1 MAGQYRFKDINGN
14 IVAQISA
21 SSAGAISFSGSAVD
35 FSNASTITLGEVQLA
50 GTASNALL
58 LDGFDSTA
66 FVFTSS
72 FNIISQSISS
82 QLTTLQTT
90 SGSNIGRL
98 NNLESK
104 SASVDISISNIN
116 SVTASVL
123 SRTSNLESK
132 SASVDISIS
141 NINSV
146 TESVL
151 SRTSN
156 LESKSS
162 SVDISISNINT
173 FTASNSNTSLNNLT
187 GSLATTGSNTFFG
200 TQTYSGSVY
209 IANDLIVQGSSSIQY
224 ISASSVSIGTNIV
237 QLNTANPSVR
247 YAGLTIIDSGSI
259 GGSGSFLYDSVH
271 DEFVFVHRGNG
282 TNVTSSHFVLG
293 PETYDSLG
301 NETYLTSNII
311 PKGTGKEHLVD
322 SCIYESGGNVGI
334 GSISPCAKLHINA
347 TSAGDDLLYFCD
359 GSTTATKFV
368 YNVKNG
374 ADDSL
379 ILRRNHTT
387 QGNLCIM
394 SWTYCGNVGIGV
406 GAPSN
411 VLDVAKASQDS
422 MVILTESS
430 DNGDCTAL
438 FYSRRSRGTSL
449 TSPTAIQSANN
460 LGGLAIGGYDGSSY
474 KMGAKIFGLAAENW
488 SVGCNGTDIIF
499 STNSTAKCLPTEKVR
514 INASGLVNFTCQIC
528 VNNNLIIKD
537 GSNSL
542 YAWTLCSIFQPGLYA
557 QICIGGAY
565 TGVYT
570 KMYGSGVNAGLFG
583 LGTECM
589 GFVGTDGACGNG
601 LLIGTANNAPIYV
614 GTNNIESFRV
624 TTNQYLLL
632 GSTQNSY
639 KLEVTAPTN
648 TIASYFRA
656 GGTSGYAAIAFSGDG
671 GQAIG
676 VLSTVSNDTIYLGTA
691 NGTIGNQFGTNG
703 EFAIQKGSNTNILK
717 LMCTGVS
724 CFAGAICVNEAVYVR
739 GSFPGVKLDRAG
751 TSAQSDIN
759 WKNAG
764 TSVWSI
770 GTAVKAVGSCLDFYS
785 YSISD
790 NVMRF
795 TQAGIITTPY
805 QPAFMAY
812 GNGNAT
818 INYTGTYLIYPSVH
832 VNRGGHYNASTGV
845 FTAPVA
851 GIYMF
856 SWAHLGGNEQDVYRF
871 FLRINDVTFIGDYHH
886 RIDLG
891 ATGSEYGTNGNR
903 NAIVNLAAN
912 DTVRIWFRNDAGA
925 TMYGINATTD
935 SYHNFMGYLLG

>member
-14 IVAQISA
+14 VVAQIS
-21 SSAGAISFSGSAVD
+21 SSADGTISFSGSAVD
-35 FSNASTITLGEVQLA
+35 FSNASTITLGQVQLA

-72 FNIISQSISS
+72 FNTISQSISS
-82 QLTTLQTT
+82 QLNTLQTT

-104 SASVDISISNIN
+104 SSSVDISISNIN
-116 SVTASVL
+116 S
-123 SRTSNLESK
+123 
-132 SASVDISIS
+132 
-141 NINSV
+141 
-146 TESVL
+146 
-151 SRTSN
+151 
-156 LESKSS
+156 
-162 SVDISISNINT
+162 
-173 FTASNSNTSLNNLT
+173 FTASNNITSLNSKT
-187 GSLATTGSNTFFG
+187 GSYATTGSNTFFG

-247 YAGLTIIDSGSI
+247 FAGLTIIDSGSI

-293 PETYDSLG
+293 PETIDDLG
-301 NETYLTSNII
+301 NEIYLTNNRL

-322 SCIYESGGNVGI
+322 SCIIDNGGCVGI
-334 GSISPCAKLHINA
+334 GTPSPNTLLSLVGNHVSGQGILKVQSA
-347 TSAGDDLLYFCD
+347 TAYSSAGLASIGLNDSD
-359 GSTTATKFV
+359 GTRKALIYSNSSGFQLETGTSIPILFNPAGVTKMTIE
-368 YNVKNG
+368 
-374 ADDSL
+374 AS
-379 ILRRNHTT
+379 
-387 QGNLCIM
+387 
-394 SWTYCGNVGIGV
+394 GNVNF
-406 GAPSN
+406 A
-411 VLDVAKASQDS
+411 
-422 MVILTESS
+422 
-430 DNGDCTAL
+430 
-438 FYSRRSRGTSL
+438 
-449 TSPTAIQSANN
+449 
-460 LGGLAIGGYDGSSY
+460 
-474 KMGAKIFGLAAENW
+474 
-488 SVGCNGTDIIF
+488 CN
-499 STNSTAKCLPTEKVR
+499 
-514 INASGLVNFTCQIC
+514 IC
-528 VNNNLIIKD
+528 VNNKITIVD
-537 GSNSL
+537 GGNSI
-542 YAWTLCSIFQPGLYA
+542 YAWSSCITSQPGLYA
-557 QICIGGAY
+557 QICIGSGM

-583 LGTECM
+583 LSSTECM
-589 GFVGTDGACGNG
+589 AFVGTDGACGKG
-601 LLIGTANNAPIYV
+601 MLIGTANNASIYV
-614 GTNNIESFRV
+614 GTNNVEAFRV

-648 TIASYFRA
+648 TNASYFRA

-676 VLSTVSNDTIYLGTA
+676 VLSTVSNDIIYLGTA

-717 LMCTGVS
+717 LMCTGVA
-724 CFAGAICVNEAVYVR
+724 CFAGAICVNESVYVR
-739 GSFPGVKLDRAG
+739 GSFPGVKLDRAA

-764 TSVWSI
+764 SSIWSI

-795 TQAGIITTPY
+795 TPAGIVTKPY
-805 QPAFMAY
+805 QPSFLAY
-812 GNGNAT
+812 GMGNT
-818 INYTGTYLIYPSVH
+818 TLNSYVIYPSVH
-832 VNRGGHYNASTGV
+832 LNKGSHYNASTGV

-851 GIYMF
+851 GVYYF
-856 SWAHLGGNEQDVYRF
+856 SWSAIGNIPPSVYRWY
-871 FLRINDVTFIGDYHH
+871 LRINDVNFLTDYHL
-886 RIDLG
+886 RQD
-891 ATGSEYGTNGNR
+891 TNECGSAYATNGNR
-903 NAIVNLAAN
+903 DVIINLAAN
-912 DTVRIWFRNDAGA
+912 DTARIYFTSDSSELP
-925 TMYGINATTD
+925 YGVNAVD
-935 SYHNFMGYLLG
+935 NPYLNFMGHLLG

>member
-1 MAGQYRFKDINGN
+1 M
-14 IVAQISA
+14 
-21 SSAGAISFSGSAVD
+21 SGPRG
-35 FSNASTITLGEVQLA
+35 ST
-50 GTASNALL
+50 
-58 LDGFDSTA
+58 
-66 FVFTSS
+66 
-72 FNIISQSISS
+72 
-82 QLTTLQTT
+82 
-90 SGSNIGRL
+90 
-98 NNLESK
+98 
-104 SASVDISISNIN
+104 
-116 SVTASVL
+116 
-123 SRTSNLESK
+123 
-132 SASVDISIS
+132 
-141 NINSV
+141 
-146 TESVL
+146 
-151 SRTSN
+151 
-156 LESKSS
+156 
-162 SVDISISNINT
+162 
-173 FTASNSNTSLNNLT
+173 
-187 GSLATTGSNTFFG
+187 
-200 TQTYSGSVY
+200 
-209 IANDLIVQGSSSIQY
+209 
-224 ISASSVSIGTNIV
+224 
-237 QLNTANPSVR
+237 
-247 YAGLTIIDSGSI
+247 
-259 GGSGSFLYDSVH
+259 
-271 DEFVFVHRGNG
+271 
-282 TNVTSSHFVLG
+282 
-293 PETYDSLG
+293 LG
-301 NETYLTSNII
+301 NEPTLTCNYIAKS
-311 PKGTGKEHLVD
+311 GGGDHLYD

-374 ADDSL
+374 ADDAL

-449 TSPTAIQSANN
+449 TSPTAIQLANN

-499 STNSTAKCLPTEKVR
+499 STNSTTKCLPTEKVR
-514 INASGLVNFTCQIC
+514 INASGLVNFACNIC
-528 VNNNLIIKD
+528 VNNNVIIYN
-537 GSNSL
+537 GSNSF
-542 YAWTLCSIFQPGLYA
+542 YAWTNCSSFQPGLYG
-557 QICIGGAY
+557 QICIGSSM
-565 TGVYT
+565 TGIYT
-570 KMYGSGVNAGLFG
+570 KMYGSGVDAGLFG
-583 LGTECM
+583 INTQCM
-589 GFVGTDGACGNG
+589 AFVGTDGACGKG

-614 GTNNIESFRV
+614 GTNNVEAFRV

-648 TIASYFRA
+648 TNASYFRA

-676 VLSTVSNDTIYLGTA
+676 VLSTVSNDIIYLGTA

-724 CFAGAICVNEAVYVR
+724 CFAGAICVNESVYVR
-739 GSFPGVKLDRAG
+739 GSFPGVKLDRAS

-759 WKNAG
+759 WRNTAS
-764 TSVWSI
+764 SVWSI

-795 TQAGIITTPY
+795 TQAGIVTKPY
-805 QPAFMAY
+805 QPAFLAY
-812 GNGNAT
+812 GMGNT
-818 INYTGTYLIYPSVH
+818 TLNSYVIYPSVH
-832 VNRGGHYNASTGV
+832 LNKGSHYNASTGV

-851 GIYMF
+851 GVYYF
-856 SWAHLGGNEQDVYRF
+856 SWSAIGNTPGSVYRW
-871 FLRINDVTFIGDYHH
+871 FLHINNATFLSDYHL
-886 RIDLG
+886 RQDTNE
-891 ATGSEYGTNGNR
+891 TGDAYATNGNR
-903 NAIVNLAAN
+903 DVIINLAAN
-912 DTVRIWFRNDAGA
+912 DTVRIYFVSDSSTLPYGVND
-925 TMYGINATTD
+925 TT
-935 SYHNFMGYLLG
+935 SPYLNFMGYLLG

>member
-21 SSAGAISFSGSAVD
+21 SVAGAISFSGSAVD
-35 FSNASTITLGEVQLA
+35 FSNASTITLGQVQLA

-72 FNIISQSISS
+72 FNTISQSISS

-104 SASVDISISNIN
+104 SSSVDISISNIN
-116 SVTASVL
+116 SVTASNIARL
-123 SRTSNLESK
+123 SNLE
-132 SASVDISIS
+132 
-141 NINSV
+141 
-146 TESVL
+146 T
-151 SRTSN
+151 
-156 LESKSS
+156 KSS
-162 SVDISISNINT
+162 SVDISITNINSVTASNLARLTNLETKSASVDISVSSINT

-187 GSLATTGSNTFFG
+187 GSLATTGSNSFYG
-200 TQTYSGSVY
+200 TQVFSGSVY

-247 YAGLTIIDSGSI
+247 FAGLTIIDSGSI

-301 NETYLTSNII
+301 NETYLTCNII
-311 PKGTGKEHLVD
+311 TKGTGKEHLVD
-322 SCIYESGGNVGI
+322 SCIFDNGTTTCIKNNLVGTGTISGTTIYGSTAVCSAVGYFSGCVGI
-334 GSISPCAKLHINA
+334 GTPSPNTLLSLVGNHVSGQGILKVQSA
-347 TSAGDDLLYFCD
+347 TAYSSAGIASIGFNDFDNVRKAIIYSGTD
-359 GSTTATKFV
+359 GLQLETGTSIPILFKPAGVTKMTID
-368 YNVKNG
+368 
-374 ADDSL
+374 AS
-379 ILRRNHTT
+379 
-387 QGNLCIM
+387 
-394 SWTYCGNVGIGV
+394 GNVNF
-406 GAPSN
+406 A
-411 VLDVAKASQDS
+411 
-422 MVILTESS
+422 
-430 DNGDCTAL
+430 
-438 FYSRRSRGTSL
+438 
-449 TSPTAIQSANN
+449 
-460 LGGLAIGGYDGSSY
+460 
-474 KMGAKIFGLAAENW
+474 
-488 SVGCNGTDIIF
+488 CN
-499 STNSTAKCLPTEKVR
+499 
-514 INASGLVNFTCQIC
+514 IC
-528 VNNNLIIKD
+528 VNNKITITD

-542 YAWTLCSIFQPGLYA
+542 YAYTSCSTFQPGLYA
-557 QICIGGAY
+557 QICIGSAY
-565 TGVYT
+565 TGVYA

-583 LGTECM
+583 QSTECM
-589 GFVGTDGACGNG
+589 AFVGTDGACGKG
-601 LLIGTANNAPIYV
+601 MLIGTANNASIYV
-614 GTNNIESFRV
+614 GTNNTEAFRV

-639 KLEVTAPTN
+639 KLEVTAPSN

-656 GGTSGYAAIAFSGDG
+656 GGTSGYAAVAFSGDG
-671 GQAIG
+671 GCAIG
-676 VLSTVSNDTIYLGTA
+676 VLSTVSNDIIYLGTA
-691 NGTIGNQFGTNG
+691 NGIIGNQFGTNG

-724 CFAGAICVNEAVYVR
+724 CFAGEICVNESVYVR
-739 GSFPGVKLDRAG
+739 GSFPGVKLDRAA

-764 TSVWSI
+764 SSVWSI

-795 TQAGIITTPY
+795 TQAGIITKPY
-805 QPAFMAY
+805 QPSFLAY
-812 GNGNAT
+812 GMGNT
-818 INYTGTYLIYPSVH
+818 TLGSYVIYPTTQFNKGS
-832 VNRGGHYNASTGV
+832 HYNACTGV

-851 GIYMF
+851 GVYYF
-856 SWAHLGGNEQDVYRF
+856 SWSSIGNTAQSIYRW
-871 FLRINDVTFIGDYHH
+871 FLKINDTNFLSDYHL
-886 RIDLG
+886 RQD
-891 ATGSEYGTNGNR
+891 TNECGSAYASNGNR
-903 NAIVNLAAN
+903 DVIVNLAAN
-912 DTVRIWFRNDAGA
+912 DTARIYFTSDSSELPYGVNDA
-925 TMYGINATTD
+925 TTP
-935 SYHNFMGYLLG
+935 YLNFMGYLLG

>member
-14 IVAQISA
+14 VVAQIS
-21 SSAGAISFSGSAVD
+21 SSADGTISFSGSAVD
-35 FSNASTITLGEVQLA
+35 FSNASTITLGEVQMA

-72 FNIISQSISS
+72 FNTISQSISS
-82 QLTTLQTT
+82 QLNTLQTT
-90 SGSNIGRL
+90 SDSNVGRL
-98 NNLESK
+98 
-104 SASVDISISNIN
+104 D
-116 SVTASVL
+116 
-123 SRTSNLESK
+123 
-132 SASVDISIS
+132 
-141 NINSV
+141 
-146 TESVL
+146 
-151 SRTSN
+151 N

-162 SVDISISNINT
+162 SVDISISNINS
-173 FTASNSNTSLNNLT
+173 FTASNNITSLNSKT
-187 GSLATTGSNTFFG
+187 GSYATTGSNTFFG

-247 YAGLTIIDSGSI
+247 FAGLTIIDSGSI
-259 GGSGSFLYDSVH
+259 GGSGSFLYDSVQ
-271 DEFVFVHRGNG
+271 DEFIFVHRGNG
-282 TNVTSSHFVLG
+282 TNITSSHFILG
-293 PETYDSLG
+293 PETIDDLG
-301 NETYLTSNII
+301 NELYLTCNKI
-311 PKGTGKEHLVD
+311 PKGTGKEHLID
-322 SCIYESGGNVGI
+322 SGIWEIGGNVGI
-334 GSISPCAKLHINA
+334 GSSSPCAKLHINA

-359 GSTTATKFV
+359 GSTVTKFV
-368 YNVKNG
+368 YNVKTG
-374 ADDSL
+374 VDDAL

-411 VLDVAKASQDS
+411 VLDIAKASQDS

-430 DNGDCTAL
+430 DNGDCTSL
-438 FYSRRSRGTSL
+438 FYARRSRGTSL

-460 LGGLAIGGYDGSSY
+460 LGGFAIGGYDGSSY
-474 KMGAKIFGLAAENW
+474 KMGAKIFGSAAENW
-488 SVGCNGTDIIF
+488 SAGCNGTDIVF
-499 STNSTAKCLPTEKVR
+499 STNSAAKCLPTEKVR
-514 INASGLVNFTCQIC
+514 INANGLVNFACNIC
-528 VNNNLIIKD
+528 VNNKITIVD
-537 GSNSL
+537 GGNSI
-542 YAWTLCSIFQPGLYA
+542 YAWSSCITSQPGLYA
-557 QICIGGAY
+557 QICIGSGM

-583 LGTECM
+583 LSSTECM
-589 GFVGTDGACGNG
+589 AFVGTDGACGKG
-601 LLIGTANNAPIYV
+601 MLIGTANNASIYV
-614 GTNNIESFRV
+614 GTNNVEAFRV

-676 VLSTVSNDTIYLGTA
+676 VLSTVSNNTIYLGTA

-703 EFAIQKGSNTNILK
+703 EFAIQKGSNTTILK

-724 CFAGAICVNEAVYVR
+724 CFAGAICVNEAVYVA

-751 TSAQSDIN
+751 TTAQSDIN

-770 GTAVKAVGSCLDFYS
+770 GTAVKAVGSNLDFYS

-795 TQAGIITTPY
+795 TQAGIVTKPY
-805 QPAFMAY
+805 QPSFLAY
-812 GNGNAT
+812 GMGNT
-818 INYTGTYLIYPSVH
+818 TLGSYVIYPSVH
-832 VNRGGHYNASTGV
+832 LNKGSHYNASTGV

-851 GIYMF
+851 GVYYF
-856 SWAHLGGNEQDVYRF
+856 SWSAIGNTASSIYRW
-871 FLRINDVTFIGDYHH
+871 FLRINDTNFLGDYHL
-886 RIDLG
+886 RQDTQE
-891 ATGSEYGTNGNR
+891 TGDAYATNGNR
-903 NAIVNLAAN
+903 DVIINLAAN
-912 DTVRIWFRNDAGA
+912 DTVRIYFASDSSILP
-925 TMYGINATTD
+925 YGVNGTTD
-935 SYHNFMGYLLG
+935 SYLNFMGYLLG